1 MLEHHHHGKIARL
14 PRNLRHELNQRLA
27 DGEPSDSLL
36 AWLNAQPEVQA
47 VLADRFG
54 GNPISPQNLS
64 NWRQGGYKEWCQQQE
79 RLEFTRQLAE
89 NAEELTADGQTLA
102 EQLTTVLV
110 AELAAATREVLA
122 TITDPK
128 ERCTRLQALLHTLT
142 RVRQQ
147 DQAAARLAIDQ
158 ERRDRERAQE
168 QDEDEFRAQCAREDA
183 PLIHALRYDRMAKL
197 FAQPDLASQMQAC
210 AIADALLQAPP
221 YNIKPSRPPVPPVPP
236 PSRPIKV
243 NQGRSNPVLDTR
255 PKP

>member
-1 MLEHHHHGKIARL
+1 MLEHTHHGKIARL

-36 AWLNAQPEVQA
+36 AWLNALPEVQT
-47 VLADRFG
+47 VLADHFG
-54 GNPISPQNLS
+54 GNLISPQNLT
-64 NWRQGGYKEWCQQQE
+64 NWRQGGYQEWCQQQE

-89 NAEELTADGQTLA
+89 NAAELTADGQQLA
-102 EQLTTVLV
+102 DQLTTVLV

-168 QDEDEFRAQCAREDA
+168 QEEDEFQAQCAREDA

-210 AIADALLQAPP
+210 EIADALLQAPP
-221 YNIKPSRPPVPPVPP
+221 YNIKPSRPSVPPG
-236 PSRPIKV
+236 STPIKA
-243 NQGRSNPVLDTR
+243 NQGKSR
-255 PKP
+255 